1 VKHVTDLPNQAS
13 IRGRE
18 GHSDLNADCDLLIA
32 GQDNPI
38 PTIGWKG
45 LRPDNRVDPSG
56 ML

>member
-1 VKHVTDLPNQAS
+1 MKHVTDLPNQAS